1 MTTPFPPNHGQTN
14 GHSPRHIPGHS
25 PPRKAPP
32 PSPTPQEIVDAEFL
46 EQEIPPDPMPSPSGP
61 LGVADLDSVAQ
72 QLNQFEHQLSHQLQL
87 WQYQQTQLQG
97 QDRQHLLQQ
106 LWDTQEQTQ
115 HRFRRLYEHLRQVEQ
130 KLDQA
135 LQERRTES
143 SRRSIF
149 VLLGVFVLAI
159 AYITVGYPLLHR
171 PLQPG
176 QPVTPST
183 PSPPLPSQIQPQTQP
198 QTQPPTWTIPDQAD
212 I

>member
-1 MTTPFPPNHGQTN
+1 MTSPFPSANPQTN
-14 GHSPRHIPGHS
+14 GQANGQVSAHS
-25 PPRKAPP
+25 APA
-32 PSPTPQEIVDAEFL
+32 SGPTPQEIVDAEFL
-46 EQEIPPDPMPSPSGP
+46 DTEATPPSSGS
-61 LGVADLDSVAQ
+61 LGVADLSSVAQ
-72 QLNQFEHQLSHQLQL
+72 QLNQFEQQLSHQLQL

-97 QDRQHLLQQ
+97 QERQHLLQQ
-106 LWDTQEQTQ
+106 FWEAQEQTQ
-115 HRFRRLYEHLRQVEQ
+115 HRFRRLYEHLRHVEQ

-171 PLQPG
+171 PAGGPLHPQ
-176 QPVTPST
+176 TPT
-183 PSPPLPSQIQPQTQP
+183 PPLPSQAQPQTHP
-198 QTQPPTWTIPDQAD
+198 QAWTLPDQTD